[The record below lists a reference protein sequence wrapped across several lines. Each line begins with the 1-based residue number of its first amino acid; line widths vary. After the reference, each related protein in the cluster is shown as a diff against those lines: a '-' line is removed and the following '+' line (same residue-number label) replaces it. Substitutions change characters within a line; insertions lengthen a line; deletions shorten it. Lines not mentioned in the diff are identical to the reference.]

1 MAWQEAFFT
10 GFASAWSAPH
20 LAWCLFGAVAG
31 ALVGLL
37 PGIGPLAAI
46 ALLLPVVPS
55 LDATSAMI
63 LVAAVH
69 YGAQVGG
76 TTAASLAS
84 PAHGPSV
91 AIPALASFVA
101 GCGATIAIAA
111 VLPAAAALG
120 DTFGPAEAMAFMALA
135 LVGSVALASGSLSKA
150 AGMILVGLLLGQ
162 LDHDLATGEVHLGVA
177 LPRASPGVT
186 FIGLAIGIFAIGG
199 VLVRLP
205 GAGAGV
211 AAPSSIDL
219 PGAGLAAPPQAEAS
233 TAGGPAAAAAMDPAG
248 MPESADERPASR
260 LGRLALRTRSVVRAS
275 LRMTGP
281 WPRSAEL
288 RRAAGPVLLGTLLGA
303 VAGML
308 PGRSPRLAA
317 IIAETA
323 QRRVSKT
330 HPAQAVDAVL
340 APESAHHAASQAS
353 LLPLLALGLPVNAV
367 TAVMA
372 GTLELERIAPGPPFA
387 LDAPVVPWA
396 VVASMLVGNALLLVI
411 NLPLAAVWQRV
422 RRVPGTVLFP
432 LVVVAAGI
440 GLWSMAGNPV
450 DVYMGAFFGLVGA
463 LLFRLGCDPAPLLLA
478 FVLGPAME
486 NRLRQA
492 LAQTHGDWG
501 LLATRPLAVFALF
514 ACVAIASLVWLP
526 SVRERRNAL
535 FGDRG

>member
-1 MAWQEAFFT
+1 
-10 GFASAWSAPH
+10 
-20 LAWCLFGAVAG
+20 
-31 ALVGLL
+31 
-37 PGIGPLAAI
+37 
-46 ALLLPVVPS
+46 
-55 LDATSAMI
+55 
-63 LVAAVH
+63 
-69 YGAQVGG
+69 
-76 TTAASLAS
+76 
-84 PAHGPSV
+84 
-91 AIPALASFVA
+91 
-101 GCGATIAIAA
+101 
-111 VLPAAAALG
+111 
-120 DTFGPAEAMAFMALA
+120 
-135 LVGSVALASGSLSKA
+135 
-150 AGMILVGLLLGQ
+150 
-162 LDHDLATGEVHLGVA
+162 
-177 LPRASPGVT
+177 
-186 FIGLAIGIFAIGG
+186 
-199 VLVRLP
+199 
-205 GAGAGV
+205 
-211 AAPSSIDL
+211 
-219 PGAGLAAPPQAEAS
+219 
-233 TAGGPAAAAAMDPAG
+233 
-248 MPESADERPASR
+248 
-260 LGRLALRTRSVVRAS
+260 
-275 LRMTGP
+275 
-281 WPRSAEL
+281 
-288 RRAAGPVLLGTLLGA
+288 
-303 VAGML
+303 ML